1 VKTFVPVKTIF
12 PADALVF
19 RRVLNS
25 LGLAVIV
32 LEVSQTVAVK
42 ANPTQPFPSFAP
54 PAESVAAIA
63 QPSERLI
70 LPGIQPKYATE
81 EELIQQMTG
90 QPMHPSAVQATSTP
104 PVFSPPTA
112 IDRNSP
118 RSASTKAPARQ
129 RASSVSSPVLVT
141 TGMNSD
147 VSLNWSRSETYI
159 SQPDNAAPPGIP
171 IDVEPLP
178 SNSFTAPSVSD
189 DTSPSLRQPIA
200 PASEVPEPRRRR
212 FIRSTALGSPVLQ
225 LQGVYLNQ
233 GDESSARARL
243 FAEYPLT
250 PRVLVGATL
259 DLTDGNAFT
268 DSPDQ
273 GLSINELYLA
283 TALQDLPNLRFVVG
297 QLDLTSYFDRNSF
310 AKDAATHFF
319 NPVFQT
325 NPALS
330 ATNIASRPGAL
341 VNWSLNDNIEAKA
354 AIFSSS
360 QSLSDFSLDGFAGE
374 VGLRYGNAIIRG
386 SYATSRDAGSE
397 SSFQEIFGVNRGNN
411 RFGIA
416 EGDREES
423 YGVNAEVFIPNLKL
437 GLFGRYGWYNNRDAD
452 LNADTY
458 NIGLSF
464 LDLIVPND
472 RLGLAYGRGLS
483 NDRLRRRID
492 DEIPDVL
499 EVFYDFPFLTN
510 LRLGVSLQSLNE
522 FSETIA
528 GFRIKTEFDLTPRE
542 QP

>member
-1 VKTFVPVKTIF
+1 VRIFNLAKTIF
-12 PADALVF
+12 PADSFVTKQVGIRAI
-19 RRVLNS
+19 
-25 LGLAVIV
+25 GLTLLAF
-32 LEVSQTVAVK
+32 EASQIASVQ
-42 ANPTQPFPSFAP
+42 ANPTHSFPGFSP
-54 PAESVAAIA
+54 PTEPVAAVI
-63 QPSERLI
+63 QPSEQLI
-70 LPGIQPKYATE
+70 LPSIQPKYATE

-90 QPMHPSAVQATSTP
+90 QPTSSTTQTTRTL
-104 PVFSPPTA
+104 PVFSPPSS
-112 IDRNSP
+112 NHSQNGV
-118 RSASTKAPARQ
+118 SARG
-129 RASSVSSPVLVT
+129 ASSRKRALPVSSPVLVT

-159 SQPDNAAPPGIP
+159 SQPDSSTPPGIP
-171 IDVEPLP
+171 IDIEPAP
-178 SNSFTAPSVSD
+178 SGSFTAPSVPS
-189 DTSPSLRQPIA
+189 DTSPSLRQPIE
-200 PASEVPEPRRRR
+200 PATEVPEPRRRR

-330 ATNIASRPGAL
+330 AANIASRPGAL

-360 QSLSDFSLDGFAGE
+360 RSLSDFALDGFAGE
-374 VGLRYGNAIIRG
+374 LGLRYGNAIIRG

-397 SSFQEIFGVNRGNN
+397 SSFQEIFGVNRGND
-411 RFGIA
+411 RFGIE

-452 LNADTY
+452 LDADTY

-464 LDLIVPND
+464 LDLVIPND

-483 NDRLRRRID
+483 NDKLRRRID

-510 LRLGVSLQSLNE
+510 LRLGVSVQSLNE

-528 GFRIKTEFDLTPRE
+528 GFRIKTEFDVTPRE
-542 QP
+542 RP